1 MRWEGALPTAVVTMV
16 IPDTKVMYNKTK
28 NSIVFD
34 LYEVGSPREGGTSL
48 PFVHGVELAGPKGE
62 VVRFRSV
69 FDDGALVNAIDETPY
84 RTLKGR
90 LSAPSPSEKVLRMA
104 DGRLVPSAGVWK
116 GKVTVKGV
124 SRESAFEIFKSNGA
138 WAMLFGKPLLRTFN
152 AIHDYTEDSIR
163 ILQEKG
169 PQWVVL
175 SNQFATK
182 QGFAAKLLAN
192 RTTDIKQLLIAPPSE
207 PTQASEVGEA
217 VPKQKEGEDPKE
229 LGDDSNT
236 YKIQGGLTTP
246 LEGSLEIKPPST
258 PKSSL
263 TNPVISPH
271 DIPPEQNKHT
281 LDENPNPVWLLNNT
295 GHTEDENITYSGAEQ
310 PDVSKVFEPTILTRK
325 TDPHNPARVAAILAE
340 VTIGS
345 DLTTTQE
352 QQVREMI
359 SRHAECF
366 ALSMSEVTPV
376 EGAAH
381 RLDIPRDKQF
391 RTKVNQRP
399 QTPPQ
404 REFFNSVIDKMLD
417 AGIIRPIAHQDV
429 KCCGATT
436 LAKKAHE
443 GDGLTLDILKDRVN
457 SECVTA
463 GFPTAFENLPPAES
477 PTINHDTSTPT
488 PQNKWRVCQ
497 DFAELNKVTKV
508 PPMPQGDIRRKQQ
521 NLSGHR
527 WITVFD
533 FANGFYACEI
543 KPEDQ
548 PYVCFYVEGRGY
560 YAYMRMP
567 FGLTGAPSTFGGMT
581 AAAIGDFTGTLIEL
595 FVDDGGLAGD
605 VFETMLADTER
616 LLQRIGEKGLSLSAS
631 KSKFFVTEATFAGG
645 RVGPDGIK
653 PDLTKLTAVANWK
666 KPTDLQNLGS
676 FLGLTGYFRPLIK
689 GYATIAQPLTDM
701 ARKLELPKFRGKA
714 AYTKAMKGYSLEGLW
729 DRYTTKHF
737 SGSR

>member
-1 MRWEGALPTAVVTMV
+1 
-16 IPDTKVMYNKTK
+16 
-28 NSIVFD
+28 
-34 LYEVGSPREGGTSL
+34 
-48 PFVHGVELAGPKGE
+48 
-62 VVRFRSV
+62 
-69 FDDGALVNAIDETPY
+69 
-84 RTLKGR
+84 
-90 LSAPSPSEKVLRMA
+90 MA

-116 GKVTVKGV
+116 GRVTVKGV

-192 RTTDIKQLLIAPPSE
+192 RTTDIKQLLIVPPSE

-263 TNPVISPH
+263 TNLVISPH

-281 LDENPNPVWLLNNT
+281 LDENPNLVWLLNNT
-295 GHTEDENITYSGAEQ
+295 GHTKDENITYLGTEQ

-325 TDPHNPARVAAILAE
+325 TDPNNPARVAAILAE

-381 RLDIPRDKQF
+381 RLDIPRVKQF

-404 REFFNSVIDKMLD
+404 REFFNSIIDKMLD
-417 AGIIRPIAHQDV
+417 
-429 KCCGATT
+429 
-436 LAKKAHE
+436 
-443 GDGLTLDILKDRVN
+443 
-457 SECVTA
+457 
-463 GFPTAFENLPPAES
+463 
-477 PTINHDTSTPT
+477 
-488 PQNKWRVCQ
+488 
-497 DFAELNKVTKV
+497 
-508 PPMPQGDIRRKQQ
+508 
-521 NLSGHR
+521 
-527 WITVFD
+527 
-533 FANGFYACEI
+533 
-543 KPEDQ
+543 
-548 PYVCFYVEGRGY
+548 
-560 YAYMRMP
+560 
-567 FGLTGAPSTFGGMT
+567 
-581 AAAIGDFTGTLIEL
+581 
-595 FVDDGGLAGD
+595 
-605 VFETMLADTER
+605 
-616 LLQRIGEKGLSLSAS
+616 
-631 KSKFFVTEATFAGG
+631 
-645 RVGPDGIK
+645 VG
-653 PDLTKLTAVANWK
+653 
-666 KPTDLQNLGS
+666 
-676 FLGLTGYFRPLIK
+676 
-689 GYATIAQPLTDM
+689 
-701 ARKLELPKFRGKA
+701 
-714 AYTKAMKGYSLEGLW
+714 
-729 DRYTTKHF
+729 
-737 SGSR
+737 